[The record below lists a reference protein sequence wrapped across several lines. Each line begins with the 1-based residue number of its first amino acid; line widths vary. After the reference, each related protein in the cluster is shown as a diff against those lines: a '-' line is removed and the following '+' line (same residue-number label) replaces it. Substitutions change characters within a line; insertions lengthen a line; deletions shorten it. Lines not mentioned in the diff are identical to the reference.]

1 MKRTQLLFIFLLV
14 IFLYSDTFS
23 QKEITSIVKEANG
36 ILINLIFKNEI
47 PSKKII
53 DEKTI
58 LDFTYSKD
66 ESEPGS
72 PILPSKNYYIAIPPK
87 SKINVELINKQI
99 NVHQNVEPAAN
110 SLVKQINDSTLSYE
124 SINFNRNYFV
134 SDFFPSTEIE
144 ILGYTWIRD
153 YYCAIVK
160 INTHRFDWKRK
171 EILELISTDVK
182 IEFTDVL
189 PFKPNTNPESIFDKT
204 LPSIILNYEQAKEY
218 RSIREISIQDTAS
231 DWFDYT
237 KEYIKLGIINDGFYK
252 ISYSDLQS
260 FGISPSF
267 INPKTFKIFH
277 KGKQIPIYVN
287 GEEDFSF
294 DENDFIEFWTTKNY
308 GSPNYRNIVPLGT
321 DYLNYMDRYNDT
333 TFVWLSWDG
342 EDGIRAMNQNINPDG
357 ITDTISSHLV
367 KLHFETDSRLWYYDA
382 VAPRVQLPFWQ
393 ENKVWTWLTI
403 GGSGSTQINFQAKD
417 IVPNSQLKTYV
428 RLISYASDAQ
438 TNAHKT
444 GVGVNSTSPQDSITY
459 NFKQT
464 ANLFST
470 FSSNQLIEGNN
481 ILRIFGMKAQS
492 GFVNQSLIDWAEVE
506 YFRFNN
512 AINDSIYIKIHDT
525 LTTSLRVIKVNNI
538 NSVDTNLVVYKVKS
552 RTKKIVNFNLS
563 GTTNKTLTFADTVSG
578 GDEYFIIKKDLIKK
592 PIFKTKKQFVNLRD
606 NQRGADYIIISNK
619 ELIPSVN
626 EYNNFISNHY
636 QLRTQLVFID
646 DIYDE
651 FAFGFNK
658 PESIRDFLIYVWNNW
673 SKPEPSYLVL
683 IGDAN
688 YDYKDI
694 WSPAPTPRRKNL
706 VPSYGFPV
714 SDVWYATF
722 DSTEYEIPQM
732 FVGRIPAN
740 NNDEMSFYLNK
751 HQTYLTRNF
760 DEWNKTFLFF
770 SGGDA
775 SKPSEMAQIKAV
787 NDSLFYGYVKP
798 LPISGA
804 GTHFYKTINPPTNLG
819 PYTQEE
825 INNAIGNGGLFI
837 SYIGH
842 SGTQTW
848 DNGIIS
854 VNDLKNNYDNRFP
867 LISDFGCSTGKFA
880 EPDVNAF
887 GESFISGSIDGQAI
901 NYLGNSSW
909 GYLSTSLRFPL
920 LFYYNYL
927 KDTIRDV
934 GQSHLLGK
942 IKQFQQTGFS
952 DVNRVFNYCNLLFG
966 DPIISFQLPEK
977 PDFNITESSFK
988 LFDEIPNDRMD
999 SAKINIT
1006 INNLGLVVFDSL
1018 QINII
1023 HTFNDSSIIE
1033 KEIYI
1038 YPNFFSNG
1046 IGNSIELN
1054 VPVKNMPGQH
1064 TLSVVLDNQ
1073 NLIDEINENDNSNSF
1088 NFNVVSNSLR
1098 WIEADKYYTTF
1109 HNEIQLLNPQI
1120 VLDNSINSIKLTIAD
1135 NPDFNSPI
1143 EIEKNFDTIT
1153 TKIQLSNLE
1162 ENKRYWFRAKLNSS
1176 SSQWSEVYSF
1186 NNINSDF
1193 NWLIDST
1200 FNSNDV
1206 FSNEVIFD
1214 SVKKGWELGLK
1225 NNHLKI
1231 ISAGFYAGE
1240 VGSMQLNNVEQLPNT
1255 YFWGIASALIDSITL
1270 EPYSI
1275 KYYLY
1280 PPPASAD
1287 SLISFINSLSNGT
1300 IVALTICTDAAQS
1313 VIGYNG
1319 GTPVRNAIKTLGSY
1333 YIDSVKYRESWCI
1346 LGKKGAPIGSVPESY
1361 KKLFEGPAS
1370 IDTSVVVK
1378 YDSGSIKF
1386 PVIANSSEWNKVK
1399 ISSTLPEGSN
1409 LEFIPL
1415 GIKANNEIDSLNNL
1429 VFVDDSASIQN
1440 IDANVYPKIQLVGK
1454 FKNNSLGES
1463 PLLKSIAVNF
1473 KSLPEL
1479 ATNYQ
1484 TVLEIPDT
1492 IYQNDNIDFYF
1503 DIMNV
1508 GKIKADSF
1516 RVKLD
1521 FKRFDNLTRN
1531 LFDTL
1536 ITSLDVLEKKSFNL
1550 LYKYSQV
1557 DSIGNS
1563 AFQIIID
1570 VDNKVREFYKD
1581 NNIYEIPFYI
1591 KKDSSTSVETK
1602 NIAIKIDGENIM
1614 DGDYVSPNPDIS
1626 IIFQYSDQI
1635 PLFDST
1641 DAEFRLDNKKIFYSQ
1656 LNLVFNN
1663 SDKTATFNYKPL
1675 LTDGIHSLKV
1685 FLKNENGLMNTFPS
1699 YEVQFNVSNQ
1709 LQILNAM
1716 NYPNPFSDE
1725 TYFTFLLTQIP
1736 EEVKIRIYTVAG
1748 RLIKEIKL
1756 NDNLKTNFN
1765 RIFWNGR
1772 DEDGNLVANGVY
1784 LYKVIVKK
1792 ENKTEAITQKLAV
1805 VR

>member
-1 MKRTQLLFIFLLV
+1 MKRNYLLLIFLLI
-14 IFLYSDTFS
+14 IFLCSNAFS
-23 QKEITSIVKEANG
+23 QQEVTSFSKETNG
-36 ILINLIFKNEI
+36 ISISVTFKNEI
-47 PSKKII
+47 PFQKIV
-53 DEKTI
+53 DGKTI

-66 ESEPGS
+66 ESKPGS
-72 PILPSKNYYIAIPPK
+72 PILPSKNYYIAIPPE
-87 SKINVELINKQI
+87 SKINIELINKKI
-99 NVHQNVEPAAN
+99 YAHKNVEPAVN

-124 SINFNRNYFV
+124 LINFNRNYFV
-134 SDFFPSTEIE
+134 SDFYPSNEVE
-144 ILGYTWIRD
+144 ILGYIWIRD

-171 EILELISTDVK
+171 EILEMISTDLK
-182 IEFTDVL
+182 INFSNL
-189 PFKPNTNPESIFDKT
+189 KQFAINTTSESIFDKS
-204 LPSIILNYEQAKEY
+204 LSKIILNYEQAKEY
-218 RSIREISIQDTAS
+218 RTFRKISVQDTTQN
-231 DWFDYT
+231 WIDYT
-237 KEYIKLGIINDGFYK
+237 KDYIKLGIAEKDGIYR
-252 ISYSDLQS
+252 IDYNDLQS
-260 FGISPSF
+260 YSVPISS
-267 INPKTFKIFH
+267 INPKTFKIFL
-277 KGKQIPIYVN
+277 KGEQIPIYVN

-294 DENDFIEFWTTKNY
+294 DENDFIEFWATKNY

-342 EDGIRAMNQNINPDG
+342 DDGIRTINQNINPDG

-403 GGSGSTQINFQAKD
+403 GGSGSTQINFQAKN
-417 IVPNSQLKTYV
+417 IVPDSQLKTYV

-444 GVGVNSTSPQDSITY
+444 GVSVNSTSPQDSITY

-470 FSSNQLIEGNN
+470 FSSNQLIEVNN

-512 AINDSIYIKIHDT
+512 AINDSIYIKIPDT
-525 LTTSLRVIKVNNI
+525 LTTAIRIIKINNLT
-538 NSVDTNLVVYKVKS
+538 SVDSNLFVYKVKS
-552 RTKKIVNFNLS
+552 QTKKIVNFNLS

-592 PIFKTKKQFVNLRD
+592 PIFKTKKQFVNLR
-606 NQRGADYIIISNK
+606 NNPNGADYIIISNK

-626 EYNNFISNHY
+626 EYNDFISSNY
-636 QLRTQLVFID
+636 QLRTKLIFID

-651 FAFGFNK
+651 FAYGFNK

-694 WSPAPTPRRKNL
+694 WSPVPTPRRKNL

-714 SDVWYATF
+714 SDVWYVTF
-722 DSTEYEIPQM
+722 DSTNYEIPQM

-740 NNDEMSFYLNK
+740 SNDEINFYLNK
-751 HQTYLTRNF
+751 HQTYLNRNF

-770 SGGDA
+770 SGGDVN
-775 SKPSEMAQIKAV
+775 KPSEMAQIKTV
-787 NDSLFYGYVKP
+787 NDSLFYQYVKP
-798 LPISGA
+798 IPISGS
-804 GTHFYKTINPPTNLG
+804 GMHFYKTINPPSNFG
-819 PYTQEE
+819 PYSHEE

-887 GESFISGSIDGQAI
+887 GEIFISGSVEGQAI

-920 LFYYNYL
+920 YFYSNYL
-927 KDTIRDV
+927 KDTIREV

-942 IKQFQQTGFS
+942 IKQFQQTGYS

-966 DPIISFQLPEK
+966 DPIVSLQLPKK
-977 PDFNITESSFK
+977 PNFNISQSSFK
-988 LFDEIPNDRMD
+988 LLEEAPNDQMD
-999 SAKINIT
+999 SVQIQIS
-1006 INNLGLVVFDSL
+1006 IRNLGIVKFDSL
-1018 QINII
+1018 QISIADSY
-1023 HTFNDSSIIE
+1023 NDSIIFQ
-1033 KEIYI
+1033 KEIYVFPI
-1038 YPNFFSNG
+1038 FFTTG
-1046 IGNSIELN
+1046 LENSIVVNIPIRNLT
-1054 VPVKNMPGQH
+1054 GQH
-1064 TLSVVLDNQ
+1064 NLSVILDEQ
-1073 NLIDEINENDNSNSF
+1073 NKIEEIYENDNSNSF

-1098 WIEADKYYTTF
+1098 WIETDKYYTTF
-1109 HNEIQLLNPQI
+1109 HNEIQLLNPQT
-1120 VLDNSINSIKLTIAD
+1120 VSDNSINGIKLSIAD
-1135 NPDFNSPI
+1135 NPNFNSAL
-1143 EIEKNFDTIT
+1143 EIEKEFDTLV
-1153 TKIQLSNLE
+1153 TKIQLNNLE
-1162 ENKRYWFRAKLNSS
+1162 ENKRYWFRAKFNSS
-1176 SSQWSEVYSF
+1176 SSQWSEVFSF

-1200 FNSNDV
+1200 CKINDV
-1206 FSNEVIFD
+1206 SSKEIIFD
-1214 SVKKGWELGLK
+1214 SVKKGLELGLK
-1225 NNHLKI
+1225 INHLKI
-1231 ISAGFYAGE
+1231 ISGGFYAGE

-1255 YFWGIASALIDSITL
+1255 YFWGVASALIDSITL

-1346 LGKKGAPIGSVPESY
+1346 LGKKGAPIGSVSESY

-1378 YDSGSIKF
+1378 YDSGSVRF
-1386 PVIANSSEWNKVK
+1386 PIISNSSEWNKVK

-1440 IDANVYPKIQLVGK
+1440 IDANVYPQIQLIGK

-1479 ATNYQ
+1479 AINYQ

-1536 ITSLDVLEKKSFNL
+1536 ITSLDVFEKKSFNL

-1591 KKDSSTSVETK
+1591 KKDSNVSVETK
-1602 NIAIKIDGENIM
+1602 NIAIEFDGENIM
-1614 DGDYVSPNPDIS
+1614 DGDYVSPNPNIL

-1635 PLFDST
+1635 QFDST

-1656 LNLVFNN
+1656 LDIVFSN
-1663 SDKTATFNYKPL
+1663 SDKTATFNYKPQ
-1675 LTDGIHSLKV
+1675 LTDGLHSLKV

-1736 EEVKIRIYTVAG
+1736 EEVKIRIFTVAG

-1756 NDNLKTNFN
+1756 NDKMKVNFN
-1765 RIFWNGR
+1765 TIFWDGR

-1784 LYKVIVKK
+1784 LYKIIVKK
-1792 ENKTEAITQKLAV
+1792 ENKTETITQKLAV